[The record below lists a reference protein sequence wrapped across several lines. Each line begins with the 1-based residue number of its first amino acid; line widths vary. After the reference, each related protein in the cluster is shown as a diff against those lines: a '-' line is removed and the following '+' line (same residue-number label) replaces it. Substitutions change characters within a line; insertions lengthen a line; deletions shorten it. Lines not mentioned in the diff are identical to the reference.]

1 VYRLIESQFND
12 LTGGEISTVAPGK
25 MDTKFSLLLQNLY
38 VGRDNRLRKV
48 PGYKPLHNNMI
59 STGVNSGIRYIY
71 KDTDA
76 VFVGGRGTIY
86 KLGDNKELFSIY
98 QSYKGIASTER
109 IEFAQMGNKVV
120 AVNGDDVI
128 AVLQGDSFI
137 GKEGWK
143 LLDNFTPAKPFVYKN
158 RMWYI
163 NAQNRMEAMHS
174 ALQDAT
180 TIEGYIDFS
189 GVLPQADELID
200 IKGYLDFICFIFK
213 NYVLVYSGNVPSGQ
227 DADFALYQVVPLSG
241 IVSGQTNLQVNN
253 SLFLAT
259 QTGIKT
265 LAMIY
270 PSTKI
275 VVNDFSQIN
284 DPAIMKMLQTDADLK
299 YYTSGY
305 WVKEDLYFWCFGRS
319 AVVFSGRYKAFSRL
333 VFPSEKAQWA
343 GTFTDVDGNMNI
355 LAGGCLHRY
364 GNDWKFN
371 GEDALTIWKTA
382 WLPLHPYGATCFP
395 KFADVLVSCAKK
407 GGTLEANA
415 QIFNGDFVSQDFA
428 LGYFDVEYDTPITT
442 SRMDTEQ
449 FYPWE
454 EDFMMDGY
462 TPIPLRIPLL
472 NCGKFMNLTIAEKTS
487 INGLEFNGIGVF
499 ADRRRK

>member
-1 VYRLIESQFND
+1 MYRLIESQFND

-25 MDTKFSLLLQNLY
+25 MDTKYSLLLQNLY
-38 VGRDNRLRKV
+38 VGRDNKLRKV
-48 PGYKPLHNNMI
+48 PGYKPLHSNQI
-59 STGVNSGIRYIY
+59 GTGINSGIRYIY

-76 VFVGGRGTIY
+76 IFVGGRGKIY
-86 KLGDNKELFSIY
+86 QLGDNKELFKIY
-98 QSYKGIASTER
+98 ESYKGNASTNK

-128 AVLQGDSFI
+128 ATLKGETFV
-137 GKEGWK
+137 GKEGWT
-143 LLDNFTPAKPFVYKN
+143 LLDNFTPMKPFVFKN

-227 DADFALYQVVPLSG
+227 DADFSLYQVVPLSG
-241 IVSGQTNLQVNN
+241 IVSGETNLQVNN
-253 SLFLAT
+253 GLFLLT
-259 QTGIKT
+259 KTGIKT

-284 DPAIMKMLQTDADLK
+284 DPEIMRMLQEWYDHNFVCC
-299 YYTSGY
+299 GY
-305 WVKEDLYFWCFGRS
+305 WVKEDLYFWCFGRY

-333 VFPSEKAQWA
+333 VFPSEGAQWA
-343 GTFTDVDGNMNI
+343 GTFTDVDGHLNI
-355 LAGGCLHRY
+355 LAGGYLHQY

-371 GEDALTIWKTA
+371 GEDQLCIWKTA
-382 WLPLHPYGATCFP
+382 WMPLHPYGATCFP
-395 KFADVLVSCAKK
+395 KYADVLVSCAKK
-407 GGTLEANA
+407 GGTLEVNG
-415 QIFNGDFVSQDFA
+415 QVFNGDFVSQDFA
-428 LGYFDVEYDTPITT
+428 LGLFDVEYDNPITA
-442 SRMDTEQ
+442 SRMDKQQ

-462 TPIPLRIPLL
+462 TPTPMRIPLL
-472 NCGKFMNLTIAEKTS
+472 NVGKFLALTFAEKS
-487 INGLEFNGIGVF
+487 AINGLEFSGVGVY